1 MRQLLMTVLL
11 LMTVVGLY
19 SNLVSGED
27 GTKEQISSSGSR
39 MADRIAKMSP

>member
-1 MRQLLMTVLL
+1 MRQILMTVLL
-11 LMTVVGLY
+11 LLTVAMLY
-19 SNLVSGED
+19 SNLVGGED

>member
-1 MRQLLMTVLL
+1 MRQILTTVLL
-11 LMTVVGLY
+11 LMTVALLY

-27 GTKEQISSSGSR
+27 GTREQISYSGSR